1 MLSQQGRV
9 CILLVWAIVS
19 VISFYGAINVTPNFS
34 LEFFLIPGKP
44 VTRFMDMNAIHF
56 KEGYSFE
63 IYSVVNDE
71 DIATIESQERILEFY
86 DKVGRCYM
94 CEE

>member
-1 MLSQQGRV
+1 
-9 CILLVWAIVS
+9 
-19 VISFYGAINVTPNFS
+19 
-34 LEFFLIPGKP
+34 
-44 VTRFMDMNAIHF
+44 MDMNAIHF

-71 DIATIESQERILEFY
+71 DIATTESQERILEFY